1 MWSRSHWENKGV
13 EKCWRDDGKT
23 IGGADAFENHH
34 VIHHCKKIYKHI
46 HIGTHAQK
54 YRYITNFCTTTR
66 AHENPSTR

>member
-13 EKCWRDDGKT
+13 EKCWRDGGKT

-34 VIHHCKKIYKHI
+34 VIHHRKKIYTDTN
-46 HIGTHAQK
+46 GQ
-54 YRYITNFCTTTR
+54 YRYITNFCSTTR